1 MGEVSKR
8 LRHRERGLHG
18 VHPVAVATPRRT
30 LGTDDAAGGPLP
42 LPESELPDLRD
53 EVADL
58 VEAVAGLT
66 ERFNRVEVRVTRAAF
81 IGAAVVAGVFE
92 AVVRFV

>member
-8 LRHRERGLHG
+8 LRHRERDLRG

-42 LPESELPDLRD
+42 LPEPDLRD
-53 EVADL
+53 ELGDL
-58 VEAVAGLT
+58 VEAVEKLT
-66 ERFNRVEVRVTRAAF
+66 ERVDRVEVRVTRAAF
-81 IGAAVVAGVFE
+81 LGAAIVAGVIE
-92 AVVRFV
+92 AVRFV